1 MTYVELETNGRDQE
15 ALTEASLVDITR
27 TIGLQQF
34 FPAIGRRINNKIEI
48 LDDSHRR
55 VAALIKTV
63 GLNVLVTDVSISL
76 ADARQ
81 LASNI
86 QTAKEHNLREVG
98 LRLLLLR
105 ENGMNQKEIAAIE
118 GFSTAKVTRAIQAT
132 TVPVHSK

>member
-48 LDDSHRR
+48 IDGSRRR
-55 VAALIKTV
+55 VAALIKAV

-81 LASNI
+81 LASDI

-118 GFSTAKVTRAIQAT
+118 GFSTAKVTRAIQAA